1 MSRFFGVV
9 LLLAGL
15 WFGFRIWTE
24 GWDAM
29 IPIARG
35 GAQSEAPRGEESA
48 ESTPSPG

>member
-1 MSRFFGVV
+1 MLRFFGVV

-35 GAQSEAPRGEESA
+35 GASDAPRDEGSV
-48 ESTPSPG
+48 ESTPAPG